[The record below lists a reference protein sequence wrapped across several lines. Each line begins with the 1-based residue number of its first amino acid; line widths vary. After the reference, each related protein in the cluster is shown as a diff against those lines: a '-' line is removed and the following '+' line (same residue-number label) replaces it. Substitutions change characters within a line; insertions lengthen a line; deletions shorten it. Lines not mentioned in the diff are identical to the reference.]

1 MRVPVQKT
9 SQSPPWA
16 LDKAC
21 SLAAIRTLEF
31 ASGDRQAR
39 TSGAQGAIAMKI
51 VGGKSERKYQR
62 YYTVDQRI
70 SLRGLAVG
78 DV

>member
-1 MRVPVQKT
+1 MFLYKDKPITAV
-9 SQSPPWA
+9 A
-16 LDKAC
+16 LG
-21 SLAAIRTLEF
+21 R
-31 ASGDRQAR
+31 
-39 TSGAQGAIAMKI
+39 GAIAMKI

-62 YYTVDQRI
+62 YNTVDQRI